1 MTKIGINNSS
11 NGVAWRE
18 LSAEGQESLVA
29 KLDHDRTILKTINAF
44 AVELITIPSKEKLAW
59 YLAREVV
66 GKLGFVDC
74 VVYLMDDEK
83 RLLRQYAAIGEHKN
97 PASDEIANLLEIP
110 VGEGITGQVAQ
121 TKKPLIIDDL
131 EKDDRYISDI
141 EPARSEICVP
151 LLIEDK
157 VVGVIDC
164 EDQRVAYFNEFHME
178 VLSTVSAMASAKL
191 KLIEQSQAA
200 VMAEEMVRTRD
211 SWLRSIF
218 KNAPIEIVLKDT
230 DGHIIAISD
239 NVPNILGFD
248 KNDFIGSTTADFLPS
263 HIADV
268 YMAADRR
275 VVETGIP
282 SHQEIKEE
290 NDGITRYSLSEKF
303 PLQDED
309 GVIVGI
315 CSLTTDITDLK
326 RSEDALREAHDSLE
340 LQVEKRTRELME
352 EIDERKRAEEALL
365 NAKEEAETANLAKSE
380 FLSSMSHELR
390 TPMNAILGFAQL
402 LQHNP
407 KEPLSETQNS
417 SADHILRGGN
427 HLLELIEQVLELSKI
442 EAGHI
447 SISVDHTPVRD
458 VIDHSLNL
466 IRERAN
472 KDGIEIIDQIGRD
485 DLPLLWTDDT
495 RLTQVLLN
503 LLSNAVKYNRKGG
516 TVTLTCQELPDR
528 VLRISVA
535 DTGIGISTEKQDDLF
550 KPFERLGLEAGMI
563 EGTGIGLTITKQ
575 IIELL
580 GGHIGFESEVGKGST
595 FWIDVPMS
603 EKPDTDIAIV
613 NMATSPGKMIE
624 ELDKTGSQYTVLY
637 VEDNPANM
645 QLMEMIIGRIGN
657 TKLLTA
663 YNAELG
669 LDLAKSEHPNLIL
682 MDINLPGMNGIEAL
696 KQLQDTTETTDI
708 PVIAITAAAMPKEV
722 EAGLKAGFR
731 DYITKPINVSKLI
744 QTIEETL
751 HLHIKD

>member
-1 MTKIGINNSS
+1 
-11 NGVAWRE
+11 
-18 LSAEGQESLVA
+18 
-29 KLDHDRTILKTINAF
+29 
-44 AVELITIPSKEKLAW
+44 
-59 YLAREVV
+59 
-66 GKLGFVDC
+66 
-74 VVYLMDDEK
+74 
-83 RLLRQYAAIGEHKN
+83 
-97 PASDEIANLLEIP
+97 
-110 VGEGITGQVAQ
+110 
-121 TKKPLIIDDL
+121 
-131 EKDDRYISDI
+131 
-141 EPARSEICVP
+141 
-151 LLIEDK
+151 
-157 VVGVIDC
+157 
-164 EDQRVAYFNEFHME
+164 
-178 VLSTVSAMASAKL
+178 
-191 KLIEQSQAA
+191 
-200 VMAEEMVRTRD
+200 
-211 SWLRSIF
+211 
-218 KNAPIEIVLKDT
+218 
-230 DGHIIAISD
+230 
-239 NVPNILGFD
+239 
-248 KNDFIGSTTADFLPS
+248 
-263 HIADV
+263 
-268 YMAADRR
+268 
-275 VVETGIP
+275 
-282 SHQEIKEE
+282 
-290 NDGITRYSLSEKF
+290 
-303 PLQDED
+303 
-309 GVIVGI
+309 
-315 CSLTTDITDLK
+315 
-326 RSEDALREAHDSLE
+326 
-340 LQVEKRTRELME
+340 
-352 EIDERKRAEEALL
+352 
-365 NAKEEAETANLAKSE
+365 
-380 FLSSMSHELR
+380 
-390 TPMNAILGFAQL
+390 
-402 LQHNP
+402 
-407 KEPLSETQNS
+407 
-417 SADHILRGGN
+417 
-427 HLLELIEQVLELSKI
+427 LELIEQVLELSKI

-466 IRERAN
+466 IREWAN

-603 EKPDTDIAIV
+603 EKRETDIAIV